1 MSLVSKQYLLA
12 LSTGE
17 PIVLFNLGERLVGTF
32 FRSCL
37 IRCLFSLGAAYHC
50 SDVVT
55 GVGTGSP
62 SEIGGMF
69 FIWLGIIPGVLLRVF
84 RLCTLG
90 VCRMSSGCVGFVDV
104 CGCWSDGWSCNC
116 SVSFANILA
125 NAALLVPSTTVQMS
139 SLELVRGHPLRSV
152 VFLFGL
158 GLYLGCYC
166 VFFVCAL
173 SVFVECLRVAL
184 GLLTFVAVGLTDGL
198 AIVPFRLRIFW
209 PTPLRQSY
217 VFPGFVPLIP
227 AIFVLLRVSLSPPSW
242 RNPSVSQWEVH
253 NVGGKVDIVL
263 TFGCLRWM
271 VLGTPNTGN
280 DPRRVRHTMRQV
292 L

>member
-37 IRCLFSLGAAYHC
+37 IRCLFSLGAEYHC

-62 SEIGGMF
+62 SEIGGI

-104 CGCWSDGWSCNC
+104 CGCWSDGWSANF
-116 SVSFANILA
+116 SVLFANIFA
-125 NAALLVPSTTVQMS
+125 NAAKA
-139 SLELVRGHPLRSV
+139 V
-152 VFLFGL
+152 V
-158 GLYLGCYC
+158 
-166 VFFVCAL
+166 
-173 SVFVECLRVAL
+173 CL
-184 GLLTFVAVGLTDGL
+184 
-198 AIVPFRLRIFW
+198 
-209 PTPLRQSY
+209 
-217 VFPGFVPLIP
+217 PGFRASNPCNFLI
-227 AIFVLLRVSLSPPSW
+227 ASSKSFATLVAESIGVSTGS
-242 RNPSVSQWEVH
+242 SQCW
-253 NVGGKVDIVL
+253 G
-263 TFGCLRWM
+263 
-271 VLGTPNTGN
+271 
-280 DPRRVRHTMRQV
+280 
-292 L
+292 